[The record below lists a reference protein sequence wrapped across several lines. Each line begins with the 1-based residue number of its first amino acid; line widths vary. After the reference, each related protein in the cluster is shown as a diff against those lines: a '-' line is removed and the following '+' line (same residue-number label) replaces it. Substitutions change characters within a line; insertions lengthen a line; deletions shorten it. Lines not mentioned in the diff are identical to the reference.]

1 MEMRIYQLATGLLHL
16 KPLYYQGKKQP
27 PWSCTMMRPIHT
39 SLMAADLV
47 VGFRHP
53 CPEVYNSRTP
63 PQRLSVWAQATCG
76 LATMMYSC
84 HRTVSCALC
93 RSVVLSTAA
102 NEHQISSG
110 TVRLVGAGAVAVLPT
125 HVCTSACDTCTREH
139 HYQLTAVCPSPIP
152 HTCIPATRT
161 KVLQFGER
169 TKAFRVRAR
178 FHRLGLQC
186 PTCTLHVRW
195 SSARMARAHS

>member
-63 PQRLSVWAQATCG
+63 PPNACLCG
-76 LATMMYSC
+76 PK
-84 HRTVSCALC
+84 R
-93 RSVVLSTAA
+93 RVVL
-102 NEHQISSG
+102 
-110 TVRLVGAGAVAVLPT
+110 P
-125 HVCTSACDTCTREH
+125 
-139 HYQLTAVCPSPIP
+139 P
-152 HTCIPATRT
+152 
-161 KVLQFGER
+161 
-169 TKAFRVRAR
+169 
-178 FHRLGLQC
+178 
-186 PTCTLHVRW
+186 
-195 SSARMARAHS
+195 